1 MVLILQLKD
10 EDLLNG
16 LQKQYQIICC
26 LQETHF
32 TCKNHSQ
39 IEGERMETDIP
50 RKWKQARVA
59 ILIKNLNRSIMSNE
73 IKVMVKSLPTKKS
86 PGLDEFYVAF

>member
-1 MVLILQLKD
+1 
-10 EDLLNG
+10 
-16 LQKQYQIICC
+16 
-26 LQETHF
+26 
-32 TCKNHSQ
+32 
-39 IEGERMETDIP
+39 METDIP